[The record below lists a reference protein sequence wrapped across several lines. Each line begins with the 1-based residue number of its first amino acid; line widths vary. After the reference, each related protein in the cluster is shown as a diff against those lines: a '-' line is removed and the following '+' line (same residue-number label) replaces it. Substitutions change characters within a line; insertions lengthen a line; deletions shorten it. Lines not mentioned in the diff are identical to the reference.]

1 MTSAA
6 SALNGFIRTRAL
18 FHEGER
24 VAVALSGGADS
35 CALLL
40 ALTETFPEVLA
51 GVLHFHHGMRGVDA
65 DADAGFCAALASKC
79 RVPCLVGLGALG
91 KVASEGAARDARYK
105 FLVDGAQDLEASLIA
120 TAHTADDVAET
131 VMLRILRGTSVDG
144 LAGIP
149 PRRSLAEGIAVV
161 RPLLTARRA
170 DTVSCCEAHG
180 ITPRHDPTNDN
191 TVFPRNRLRALLPE
205 LAGAFNPRLVE
216 ALNRLAVHAEAD
228 RDYLETESQHLDNAD
243 AATLLA
249 AHPALRR
256 RALLRR
262 LRRASPLAQEE
273 RATARWVEALEKILA
288 GGSQQDLPGGVR
300 ARLKKGQLEIFT
312 PPAIVRTLNP
322 INPDSE
328 IDTIESG

>member
-6 SALNGFIRTRAL
+6 SALTGFVRARAL

-24 VAVALSGGADS
+24 IAVALSGGADS
-35 CALLL
+35 SALLL
-40 ALTETFPEVLA
+40 ALAEVFPNTLV
-51 GVLHFHHGMRGVDA
+51 GVLHFHHGMRGTDA

-79 RVPCLVGLGALG
+79 RVPCLIGLGTLEQR
-91 KVASEGAARDARYK
+91 ASEGTARDARYA
-105 FLVDGAQDLEASLIA
+105 FLVEGAQELGANLIA

-131 VMLRILRGTSVDG
+131 VMLRMLRGTSVDG

-149 PRRSLAEGIAVV
+149 PRRALTEGIEVV
-161 RPLLTARRA
+161 RPLLAARRA
-170 DTVSCCEAHG
+170 DTVACCQAHG
-180 ITPRHDPTNDN
+180 IIPRHDPTNDN

-205 LAGAFNPRLVE
+205 IAEAFNPRLVE
-216 ALNRLAVHAEAD
+216 ALNRLAAHAEID
-228 RDYLETESQHLDNAD
+228 RDYLEAASESLDAAD
-243 AATLLA
+243 AATLRA

-273 RATARWVEALEKILA
+273 RATARWVEVLEKILA

-300 ARLKKGQLEIFT
+300 AWLKKGQLEIFT
-312 PPAIVRTLNP
+312 PPVVVRTRNP
-322 INPDSE
+322 INPESG